1 MAKFYARATINDK
14 TTVVWKG
21 DDPSLGWE
29 ELIDVHD
36 GRLRKAGKGA
46 DRALRRMETRSQA
59 AAEGHEK
66 GTGIVEATD
75 PLDARQ
81 SVTYSVQDW

>member
-1 MAKFYARATINDK
+1 MARFKARVTIDGN
-14 TTVVWKG
+14 TTVSWTG
-21 DDPSLGWE
+21 EDPSAAWE
-29 ELIDVHD
+29 HLIDVHE

-66 GTGIVEATD
+66 GTGIVDGPD

-81 SVTYSVQDW
+81 NVTYSVQDW